1 MKTLSEIRSVLH
13 AHAEELRR
21 KYGLVNMAVFG
32 SVVRGEA
39 RKGSDVDILTGFERP
54 ISLLTLVDA
63 EFYLGDLL
71 GMKVD
76 LVPARSVR
84 PELKERVFKEAVPV

>member
-1 MKTLSEIRSVLH
+1 MKTLAEIQSILH
-13 AHAEELRR
+13 SHAEELRR
-21 KYGLVNMAVFG
+21 KYGLVNLAVFG

-39 RKGSDVDILTGFERP
+39 RDGSDVDILTGFERP

-63 EFYLGDLL
+63 EFYLSDLL

-84 PELKERVFKEAVPV
+84 PELKDRILAEAVPV

>member
-1 MKTLSEIRSVLH
+1 MKTLSEIRSVRH

-84 PELKERVFKEAVPV
+84 PELKERIFKEAVPV